1 MALSPDAMQLTI
13 RSVSLSDGGKYTC
26 KASNEAGSSDI
37 DLILKVLVPPKID
50 KSNIIGNPLAIVE
63 RNIYLECPVS
73 GIPQPTVSWT
83 KDGRPVDVSD
93 SRIVFVQN
101 NQTFGIEGVRT
112 SDQARYTCIA
122 SNKGGTV
129 EQDFNLEV
137 LTPPALESTETQTH
151 TKREGDALS
160 ITCPIRSAVDATSA
174 VSDVSWIKDG
184 RPIERDN
191 SAGIKVIC
199 FEISI
204 AG

>member
-1 MALSPDAMQLTI
+1 MVENTLAKPAM
-13 RSVSLSDGGKYTC
+13 KP
-26 KASNEAGSSDI
+26 
-37 DLILKVLVPPKID
+37 VLVPPKID

-73 GIPQPTVSWT
+73 GLLALLAVITHT
-83 KDGRPVDVSD
+83 
-93 SRIVFVQN
+93 ITAITACFQN

-199 FEISI
+199 FQISA